1 MTKWGMVI
9 DMKRCIGCYACVLG
23 CKAEH
28 FLPPN
33 IFWNRVLI
41 GETGKYPAVSKIIYS
56 IRCNHCQEPKCVDVC
71 PTGAT
76 QQREDGIVWVDED
89 ACVGCRYCMIACP
102 YQARSFYEDGDAE
115 YFPGQGLTEHEKM
128 GKTLYPHEIGVVQKC
143 IFCKERI
150 DEGLAKGLKPGV
162 DRDASP
168 ACMII
173 CPTKA
178 IQFGDLDDP
187 YSEVNRLIKE
197 RKGVPFHEEF
207 DTQPSIYYLD

>member
-1 MTKWGMVI
+1 MTRWGMVI